1 MTTLKAYLRYL
12 LKNKLYTAIT
22 VIGFAVSI
30 TFILLLSVYI
40 RHELSVDD
48 FQTNKD
54 RIYRLENETV
64 DFSPP
69 IAVDLKN
76 SIPEIEDFTRVY
88 NESGR
93 ISVTDGQ
100 KVKFDYLG
108 VDASFLDIFSFP
120 LLKGKPKDVLQT
132 ANGIVLSRTTALKLF
147 GNADPI
153 GETVFINANSKF
165 MVTGIMNDFPE
176 NTHFAKQD
184 ALVNLVAFKEI
195 YGFENIMEEYGWCS
209 LSTYFLAKENS
220 DLPSKAPGI
229 LKKFKKDFWL
239 YTEGWAT
246 IVEFTP
252 LKDIYFSAKEGS
264 GTKSTSKTL
273 ITVLSVIVMLI
284 LLLAIGN
291 YINLTIAQAT
301 FRGKEVAIKKLL
313 GSSKRQLIFQ
323 FIKESVFLCFVAV
336 VLSFLLAKIVE
347 PYFDSLLNTRLSLNN
362 SLNPTN
368 LIVLI
373 GIFGLIGFIS
383 GIVPALKISSFKPIE
398 VVKGSFRTKAKS
410 IYGKVFITFQYTVT
424 IALLA
429 CSWIIL
435 KQTHFLRNQDL
446 GFQKDNIVH
455 LDYLSSTD
463 KKEAIKNAL
472 LQITG
477 VDDVSIT
484 WQSPLS
490 GGSNQTFENNG
501 KSLSFQEFAVDSSF
515 FNVFDITVKSTGV
528 AFSNEGMYLNET
540 AIKELGLTDNSV
552 SFKMWDKEIPILGV
566 VNDFNFKELRDKIG
580 PLMIRQQSPGFQA
593 GDIFLKIN
601 PKNSFETANK
611 IKVAYANLIDNAE
624 FDMRFVDDTINQW
637 YIKEEKTGK
646 IIGYFTLLSFII
658 SFLGIL
664 AMSTFYMQ
672 QRKKEIGIRKVNGA
686 TISQILS
693 LLNKDFLKWVGLAF
707 LIAAPISWYVM
718 GRWLENFAYKTT
730 MSWWI
735 FALAGLTALTIA
747 LLTVSWQSFKAA
759 TTNPVEALREE

>member
-1 MTTLKAYLRYL
+1 MITIKSYLRYL

-48 FQTNKD
+48 FQINKD

-88 NESGR
+88 NQSGR

-147 GNADPI
+147 GTADPI
-153 GETVFINANSKF
+153 GKTVFINTNNKF
-165 MVTGIMNDFPE
+165 MVTGIMDDFPE

-184 ALVNLVAFKEI
+184 ALVNLAAFKEI
-195 YGFENIMEEYGWCS
+195 YGFESILEEYGWCS

-220 DLPSKAPGI
+220 DLPSKAPEI

-252 LKDIYFSAKEGS
+252 LKDIYFSTKEGS

-273 ITVLSVIVMLI
+273 ITILSVIVMLI

-291 YINLTIAQAT
+291 YINLTMAQAT

-323 FIKESVFLCFVAV
+323 FIKESVFLCFASVM
-336 VLSFLLAKIVE
+336 LSLLLAKIVE
-347 PYFDSLLNTRLSLNN
+347 PYFDSLLNTRLSLND

-368 LIVLI
+368 LIVLM
-373 GIFGLIGFIS
+373 GIFGLIGFFS
-383 GIVPALKISSFKPIE
+383 GIIPALKISSFKPIE
-398 VVKGSFRTKAKS
+398 VVKGSFRTKAKGV
-410 IYGKVFITFQYTVT
+410 YGKVFITFQYTVT

-435 KQTHFLRNQDL
+435 KQTDFLRNQDL

-455 LDYLSSTD
+455 LDYLGSTD
-463 KKEAIKNAL
+463 KKEVIKNAL

-490 GGSNQTFENNG
+490 GGSNQTFDNNG
-501 KSLSFQEFAVDSSF
+501 KSLSFQEFTVDSSF

-528 AFSNEGMYLNET
+528 AYSDKGMYLNET
-540 AIKELGLTDNSV
+540 AIKELGLDNNAV
-552 SFKMWDKEIPILGV
+552 SFKMGDNEIPILGV
-566 VNDFNFKELRDKIG
+566 VNDFNFNELRDNIG
-580 PLMIRQQSPGFQA
+580 PLMIRQQTPNFQA
-593 GDIFLKIN
+593 GNIFLKIN

-611 IKVAYANLIDNAE
+611 IKVAYTDLIDNAE
-624 FDMRFVDDTINQW
+624 FDVKFVDDTINQW
-637 YIKEEKTGK
+637 YVKEEKTGK

-686 TISQILS
+686 TIAQILS

-707 LIAAPISWYVM
+707 LIAVPVSWYVM
-718 GRWLENFAYKTT
+718 GRWLENFAYRTT
-730 MSWWI
+730 MSWWV
-735 FALAGLTALTIA
+735 FALAGLVALCIA

-759 TTNPVEALREE
+759 SANPIEALKEE

>member
-1 MTTLKAYLRYL
+1 MITLKTYLRYL
-12 LKNKLYTAIT
+12 LKNKMYTAIT
-22 VIGFAVSI
+22 VLGFAVSI

-48 FQTNKD
+48 FHTKKD

-108 VDASFLDIFSFP
+108 VDASFFDIFSFP

-132 ANGIVLSRTTALKLF
+132 ANGIVLSQSTALKLF
-147 GNADPI
+147 GTADPI
-153 GETVFINANSKF
+153 GKTVFINTNNKF
-165 MVTGIMNDFPE
+165 MVTGIMEDFPE

-195 YGFENIMEEYGWCS
+195 YGFKKIMEEYGWCS
-209 LSTYFLAKENS
+209 VSTYFLAKENS
-220 DLPSKAPGI
+220 DLPSKAPEI

-252 LKDIYFSAKEGS
+252 LKDIYFSSKEGS

-323 FIKESVFLCFVAV
+323 FIKESIFLCFAAV
-336 VLSFLLAKIVE
+336 VLSLFLAKIVE
-347 PYFDSLLNTRLSLNN
+347 PFFDSLLNTRLSLND
-362 SLNPTN
+362 SLNFTN
-368 LIVLI
+368 LVVLI
-373 GIFGLIGFIS
+373 GVFGLIGFIS
-383 GIVPALKISSFKPIE
+383 GIIPALKISSFKPIE
-398 VVKGSFRTKAKS
+398 VVKGGFRRKS
-410 IYGKVFITFQYTVT
+410 KGVYGKVFITFQYTVT

-435 KQTHFLRNQDL
+435 KQTDFLRNKDL

-463 KKEAIKNAL
+463 KKEVIKNAL
-472 LQITG
+472 LQIPG
-477 VDDVSIT
+477 VDDVSLT

-501 KSLSFQEFAVDSSF
+501 KSLSFQEFVVDPSF
-515 FNVFDITVKSTGV
+515 FKVFDITVKYTGV
-528 AFSNEGMYLNET
+528 AFSDEGMYLNET
-540 AIKELGLTDNSV
+540 AIKELGLTNNSV
-552 SFKMWDKEIPILGV
+552 SFKMEDKEIPILGV
-566 VNDFNFKELRDKIG
+566 VSDFNFKELRDNIG
-580 PLMIRQQSPGFQA
+580 PLMIRQQSPEFQA

-601 PKNSFETANK
+601 PKNTFETTDK
-611 IKVAYANLIDNAE
+611 IKAVYANLIDNAE
-624 FDMRFVDDTINQW
+624 FDVGFVDDTINQW
-637 YIKEEKTGK
+637 YIKEEKAGK

-707 LIAAPISWYVM
+707 LIAVPISWFVM
-718 GRWLENFAYKTT
+718 GRWLENFAYRTT

-735 FALAGLTALTIA
+735 FALAGLTALAIA

-759 TTNPVEALREE
+759 GANPIESLRNE

>member
-1 MTTLKAYLRYL
+1 M
-12 LKNKLYTAIT
+12 YTAIT
-22 VIGFAVSI
+22 VLGFAVSI

-48 FQTNKD
+48 FHTKKD

-76 SIPEIEDFTRVY
+76 SIPVIEDFTRVY
-88 NESGR
+88 NELGR

-108 VDASFLDIFSFP
+108 VDASFFDIFSFP

-132 ANGIVLSRTTALKLF
+132 ANGIVLSQSTALKLF
-147 GNADPI
+147 GTADPI
-153 GETVFINANSKF
+153 GKTVFINTNNKF
-165 MVTGIMNDFPE
+165 MVTGIMEDFPE

-195 YGFENIMEEYGWCS
+195 YGFKKIMEEYGWCS
-209 LSTYFLAKENS
+209 VSTYFLAKENS
-220 DLPSKAPGI
+220 DLPSKAPEI

-252 LKDIYFSAKEGS
+252 LKDIYFSSKEGS

-323 FIKESVFLCFVAV
+323 FIKESIFLCFAAV
-336 VLSFLLAKIVE
+336 VLSLFLAKIVE
-347 PYFDSLLNTRLSLNN
+347 PFFDSLLNTRLSLND
-362 SLNPTN
+362 SLNFTN
-368 LIVLI
+368 LVVLI
-373 GIFGLIGFIS
+373 GVFGLIGFIS
-383 GIVPALKISSFKPIE
+383 GIIPALKISSFKPIE
-398 VVKGSFRTKAKS
+398 VVKGGFRRKS
-410 IYGKVFITFQYTVT
+410 KGVYGKVFITFQYTVT

-435 KQTHFLRNQDL
+435 KQTDFLRNKDL

-463 KKEAIKNAL
+463 KKEVIKNAL
-472 LQITG
+472 LQIPG
-477 VDDVSIT
+477 VDDVSLT

-501 KSLSFQEFAVDSSF
+501 KSLSFQEFVVDPSF
-515 FNVFDITVKSTGV
+515 FKVFDITVKYTGV
-528 AFSNEGMYLNET
+528 AFSDEGMYLNET
-540 AIKELGLTDNSV
+540 AIKELGLTNNSV
-552 SFKMWDKEIPILGV
+552 SFKMEDKEIPILGV
-566 VNDFNFKELRDKIG
+566 VSDFNFKELRDNIG
-580 PLMIRQQSPGFQA
+580 PLMIRQQSPEFQA

-601 PKNSFETANK
+601 PKNTFETTDK
-611 IKVAYANLIDNAE
+611 IKAVYANLIDHAE
-624 FDMRFVDDTINQW
+624 FDVGFVADTINQW

-707 LIAAPISWYVM
+707 LIAVPISWVVM
-718 GRWLENFAYKTT
+718 SRWLESFAYRTT

-735 FALAGLTALTIA
+735 FALAGLTALAIA
-747 LLTVSWQSFKAA
+747 PLTVSWQSFKAA
-759 TTNPVEALREE
+759 IANPIESLRNE

>member
-40 RHELSVDD
+40 QHELSVDD

-195 YGFENIMEEYGWCS
+195 YGFESIMEEYGWCS
-209 LSTYFLAKENS
+209 LSTYFLAKKNS
-220 DLPSKAPGI
+220 DLPSKAPEI
-229 LKKFKKDFWL
+229 LEKFKKDFWL

-252 LKDIYFSAKEGS
+252 LKDIYFSSKEGS

>member
-1 MTTLKAYLRYL
+1 MITLNAYLRHL

-93 ISVTDGQ
+93 ISQTDGQ

-108 VDASFLDIFSFP
+108 VDASFFDIFSFP

-147 GNADPI
+147 GTTDPI
-153 GETVFINANSKF
+153 GKTVFINTNNKF
-165 MVTGIMNDFPE
+165 MVTGIMEDFPE

-184 ALVNLVAFKEI
+184 ALVNLKAFKKI
-195 YGFENIMEEYGWCS
+195 YHFENLLEEYGWCS
-209 LSTYFLAKENS
+209 LSTYFLAKANS
-220 DLPSKAPGI
+220 DLPSKAPEI

-252 LKDIYFSAKEGS
+252 LKDIYFSTKEGS

-313 GSSKRQLIFQ
+313 GSSKGQLIFQ
-323 FIKESVFLCFVAV
+323 FIRESVFLCFVAV
-336 VLSFLLAKIVE
+336 VFSLLLAKIVE
-347 PYFDSLLNTRLSLNN
+347 PYFDSLLNTRLSLND

-373 GIFGLIGFIS
+373 GIFCLIGFIS

-410 IYGKVFITFQYTVT
+410 VYGKVFITFQYTVT

-435 KQTHFLRNQDL
+435 KQTDFLRNQDL
-446 GFQKDNIVH
+446 GFQKDNIIH

-463 KKEAIKNAL
+463 KKEVIKNAL

-515 FNVFDITVKSTGV
+515 FKVFDITVKSTGV
-528 AFSNEGMYLNET
+528 AYSDKGMYLNET
-540 AIKELGLTDNSV
+540 AIKELDLTDNSV
-552 SFKMWDKEIPILGV
+552 SFKMEDKEIPILGV

-580 PLMIRQQSPGFQA
+580 PLMIRQQSPDFQA

-601 PKNSFETANK
+601 SKNSFETANK
-611 IKVAYANLIDNAE
+611 IETAYANLIDNAE
-624 FDMRFVDDTINQW
+624 FDVRFVDDTIDQW

-686 TISQILS
+686 NISQILA

-707 LIAAPISWYVM
+707 LIAVPISWYVM
-718 GRWLENFAYKTT
+718 GRWLENFAYQTT
-730 MSWWI
+730 MSWWV
-735 FALAGLTALTIA
+735 FALAGLVAFCIA

-759 TTNPVEALREE
+759 RANPVESLREE